1 MYLFANI
8 LLILFVCL
16 SSFFKLRKNQIVI
29 FTIVLFVFFIVHD
42 GLRWETGTDWVNYY
56 KYFNDCKF
64 INSDEIY
71 HYDIGYQYLNKYI
84 RILSDN
90 YTIFLLIHA
99 IIIYSLFFNSI
110 SKYSTN
116 KFISFFLLYSLMLPY
131 LGMNRQYITLAI
143 SIFTLRYIVN
153 EEYLKAFIIISI
165 AFIFHSSIILF
176 IPVLFLNF
184 KISTKIIIYGLIIS
198 ILISISGLLN
208 SIPQSLFYIFG
219 ETIKNKAINYI
230 SNPEAS
236 ANVKIIFT
244 TLGIIKRLF
253 WLLIILKYRK
263 ILEQKTPYF
272 NLMFNMYFIGTF
284 FYLIFNNSIFQ
295 IIIERGLIYYNIS
308 EIFLIPLLLLLS
320 RNTTTKIIIIMMIVF
335 YCIITQVKG
344 LNGYQI
350 TGYDDIFRPY
360 KGIFINSD
368 IHRIMH

>member
-1 MYLFANI
+1 
-8 LLILFVCL
+8 
-16 SSFFKLRKNQIVI
+16 
-29 FTIVLFVFFIVHD
+29 
-42 GLRWETGTDWVNYY
+42 
-56 KYFNDCKF
+56 
-64 INSDEIY
+64 
-71 HYDIGYQYLNKYI
+71 
-84 RILSDN
+84 
-90 YTIFLLIHA
+90 
-99 IIIYSLFFNSI
+99 
-110 SKYSTN
+110 
-116 KFISFFLLYSLMLPY
+116 MLPY